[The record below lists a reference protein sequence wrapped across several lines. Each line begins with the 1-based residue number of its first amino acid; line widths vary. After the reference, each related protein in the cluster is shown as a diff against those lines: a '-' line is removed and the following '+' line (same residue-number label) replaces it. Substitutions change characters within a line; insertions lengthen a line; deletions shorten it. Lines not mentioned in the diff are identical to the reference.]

1 MVVTHNSPDRMRP
14 LETEL
19 KINLLD
25 YLHIFIRHK
34 WVIVVS
40 VAIMFSI
47 SIWYNSKYIPMYR
60 ASAILIIEKERASS
74 PITGQNMEY
83 ESYLSESMTFNTHF
97 QMITSFA
104 VLERLIKDLK
114 LDKPSRKS
122 EKIDQGMANPLW
134 ELFSGIKRNILRLVG
149 KERELSG
156 NRKPLEAENRSFI
169 LTQKIKGM
177 LNIHPIEDTRL
188 LKINATSPSPV
199 EARNIANGLAKAYIE
214 FNLDS
219 KMKSAQ
225 NTLKWL
231 TDHLYGLKVK
241 LEDAEKKFL
250 QFKQEKKLI
259 SLAESEKTVAQKI
272 SNFNDA
278 YIQAKNRRLEVAA
291 KLRQLS
297 NVMKSDKN
305 ISYIRRLSSLIKND
319 LIDSLYSKLINAEGE
334 RHRLQKVYKSKHQK
348 IVQINTRIAT
358 LRTKLNQEIKK
369 ELDNLRAE
377 QELLSRK
384 EKVIQRTISDLKDEA
399 MDVNKSGLTYSIL
412 KRNVEMNQGLYD
424 IILSK
429 LKEVDITRNIEMGS
443 IRILEKAFL
452 PSAPMAPNKRR
463 NTILAVV
470 MGLMIGVGLTFLLE
484 NIDRTLHSDED
495 TEKYLDLP
503 VLSMI
508 PLADK
513 AKAASYGAKP

>member
-1 MVVTHNSPDRMRP
+1 MVVAHNRPDRMRP

-19 KINLLD
+19 KINLMD
-25 YLHIFIRHK
+25 YLYVFMRHR

-60 ASAILIIEKERASS
+60 ASSILIIEKERASS

-104 VLERLIKDLK
+104 VLERLIKNLK

-122 EKIDQGMANPLW
+122 DKIDQGMANPLW
-134 ELFSGIKRNILRLVG
+134 ELFSEIKRNILRLVG

-156 NRKPLEAENRSFI
+156 NRKPPEPEDRSFI

-188 LKINATSPSPV
+188 LKIIATSPSPV
-199 EARNIANGLAKAYIE
+199 EAKNIANELAKAYIE

-231 TDHLYGLKVK
+231 TDHLYGLKMK
-241 LEDAEKKFL
+241 LENAEREFQ
-250 QFKQEKKLI
+250 QFKQERNLI
-259 SLAESEKTVAQKI
+259 SLEESEKTIAQKI

-278 YIQAKNRRLEVAA
+278 YIQTKNKRFEVVAR
-291 KLRQLS
+291 LRQLS
-297 NVMKSDKN
+297 NVIKSDKN
-305 ISYIRRLSSLIKND
+305 ISHIRRLSSLIKND
-319 LIDSLYSKLINAEGE
+319 LIDSLYNQLINAEGE
-334 RHRLQKVYKSKHQK
+334 RHRLQKVYKPKHQK
-348 IVQINTRIAT
+348 IVEINTRIST

-377 QELLSRK
+377 RELLSRK
-384 EKVIQRTISDLKDEA
+384 EKVIQRTISELKNEA
-399 MDVNKSGLTYSIL
+399 MDMNKSGLTYSIL

-429 LKEVDITRNIEMGS
+429 LKEIDITSNIATDS

-452 PSAPMAPNKRR
+452 PSAPMAPNKMR

-470 MGLMIGVGLTFLLE
+470 IGLMIGVGLSFLLE

-508 PLADK
+508 PLAGK